1 MQTGMCLRIYLS
13 ESDNIH
19 EIPALEAILGLC
31 QEAGLQGVSV
41 LRGIE
46 GLGKHGI
53 HSTSFL
59 ELSSS
64 LPLVIE
70 VIDTEE
76 KIHQALPLIQKEL
89 PSALIATWPIQ
100 LIQKPT
106 E

>member
-1 MQTGMCLRIYLS
+1 MQTGICLRIYLS
-13 ESDNIH
+13 ESDSIQH
-19 EIPALEAILGLC
+19 TPALEAILSLC
-31 QEAGLQGVSV
+31 QQAGLQGVSV
-41 LRGIE
+41 FRGIE
-46 GLGKHGI
+46 GLGKHGV

-70 VIDTEE
+70 AIDTKE
-76 KIHQALPLIQKEL
+76 KIHHALPLIQEKL
-89 PSALIATWPIQ
+89 PSALIATWAVQ

>member
-13 ESDNIH
+13 ESDSIDH
-19 EIPALEAILGLC
+19 TPALEAILELC
-31 QEAGLQGVSV
+31 QSAGLHGVSV

-46 GLGKHGI
+46 GLGKHGV
-53 HSTSFL
+53 HSASFL

-64 LPLVIE
+64 LPLIIE
-70 VIDTEE
+70 VIDTVD
-76 KIHQALPLIQKEL
+76 KIHQALPRIQEQL
-89 PSALIATWPIQ
+89 SYSLIATWPVQ

>member
-13 ESDNIH
+13 ESVRIQNT
-19 EIPALEAILGLC
+19 PVLEAIIGLC

-53 HSTSFL
+53 HSASFL

-64 LPLVIE
+64 LPLIVE
-70 VIDTEE
+70 VIDTED
-76 KIHQALPLIQKEL
+76 KIHQALPLIQEQL
-89 PSALIATWPIQ
+89 PSAYIATWPIQ

>member
-1 MQTGMCLRIYLS
+1 MQTGICLRIYLS
-13 ESDNIH
+13 ESDSIQH
-19 EIPALEAILGLC
+19 TPALEAILGLC
-31 QEAGLQGVSV
+31 QQAGLQGVSV

-46 GLGKHGI
+46 GLGKHGV
-53 HSTSFL
+53 HSASFL

-76 KIHQALPLIQKEL
+76 KIHHALPLIQGQL